1 MERAISLSIISANR
15 RYKSIIY
22 AACINSKPVSIAHMK
37 MKRII
42 VGICLVL
49 FWATGAQCEEM
60 SVVERNAAQGFND
73 TIDRLAP
80 DFVLVSLC
88 VADPTD
94 YHQDVLGTFGHAFLR
109 LQCPA
114 FGLDNCFSYEGEN
127 VNDNLYRY
135 ITGQTKMGMFAFHTD
150 EYLEDYRHWNRS
162 VHEYRLT
169 LPPEAE
175 QRLWEIMDNHI
186 TRGITLRQDLNKYGC
201 AITVV
206 RFVKKALE
214 TTPIVYEHDEEME
227 RMTRRE
233 IGYRSLAN
241 HPWLRLFSM
250 IMTDNKAD
258 ENLPI
263 DEKLIIPA
271 DLAAVWQRTTIEGNP
286 MATYIGDIV
295 DGAPLNNSKPWFTP
309 IMAAI
314 LIVLI
319 TIGFAFTKYPY
330 WNWTL
335 LGAQALAGCVL
346 IFLWLVMREFGGSA
360 YILMA
365 LFNPLPLIFWRWRRY
380 WSLPYAIILLI
391 GTIVLIC
398 FPHMLVD
405 PAILVLALA
414 YIVLFAKDSVKKQIT
429 NVK

>member
-1 MERAISLSIISANR
+1 MRWLHTIISLAILS
-15 RYKSIIY
+15 
-22 AACINSKPVSIAHMK
+22 
-37 MKRII
+37 
-42 VGICLVL
+42 L
-49 FWATGAQCEEM
+49 
-60 SVVERNAAQGFND
+60 SVMAKGQDSLSVAERNAAQGFND

-94 YHQDVLGTFGHAFLR
+94 YHQDALGTSGHAFLR
-109 LQCPA
+109 LQCPV

-127 VNDNLYRY
+127 VNDNPYRY
-135 ITGQTKMGMFAFHTD
+135 LSGQTKMGMFAVRTD
-150 EYLEDYRHWNRS
+150 EYLEDYRHWNRA
-162 VHEYRLT
+162 VHEYRLA
-169 LPPEAE
+169 LPPDAE

-186 TRGITLRQDLNKYGC
+186 TKGITLRQDLNKYGC

-206 RFVKKALE
+206 RYVKKALGDI
-214 TTPIVYEHDEEME
+214 PIVYAPNPEFE

-258 ENLPI
+258 ENLPV

-271 DLAAVWQRTTIEGNP
+271 DLAAVWQQATINGEP
-286 MATYIGDIV
+286 MATYLGDIV
-295 DGAPLNNSKPWFTP
+295 EGAPLKESKPWFTP
-309 IMAAI
+309 ILAAI

-319 TIGFAFTKYPY
+319 TLGFAFTKNPY
-330 WNWTL
+330 WDWIL
-335 LGAQALAGCVL
+335 LVAQALGGCVL

-380 WSLPYAIILLI
+380 WALPYALILLI
-391 GTIVLIC
+391 GTIVLLC
-398 FPHMLVD
+398 LPHMLID
-405 PAILVLALA
+405 PAILVLTLA

>member
-1 MERAISLSIISANR
+1 MRWMHTIISLAILS
-15 RYKSIIY
+15 
-22 AACINSKPVSIAHMK
+22 
-37 MKRII
+37 
-42 VGICLVL
+42 L
-49 FWATGAQCEEM
+49 
-60 SVVERNAAQGFND
+60 SVMAKGQDSLSVAERNAAQGFND

-94 YHQDVLGTFGHAFLR
+94 YHQDVLGTSGHVFLR
-109 LQCPA
+109 LQCPV

-135 ITGQTKMGMFAFHTD
+135 ITGQTKMGMFAFRTD
-150 EYLEDYRHWNRS
+150 EYLEDYRRWNRA
-162 VHEYRLT
+162 VHEYRLA
-169 LPPEAE
+169 LPPDAE

-186 TRGITLRQDLNKYGC
+186 TKGITLRQDLNKYGC

-206 RFVKKALE
+206 RYVKKALE
-214 TTPIVYEHDEEME
+214 GTPIIYAHDEEMQS
-227 RMTRRE
+227 MTRRE

-271 DLAAVWQRTTIEGNP
+271 DLAAVWQQATINGAP
-286 MATYIGDIV
+286 MATYLGDIV
-295 DGAPLNNSKPWFTP
+295 EGAPLKESKPWFTP
-309 IMAAI
+309 IWAAI

-319 TIGFAFTKYPY
+319 TLGFAFTKNPY
-330 WNWTL
+330 WDWIL
-335 LGAQALAGCVL
+335 LVTQALGGCVL

-391 GTIVLIC
+391 GTIVLLC
-398 FPHMLVD
+398 LPHMLID

-414 YIVLFAKDSVKKQIT
+414 YIVLFAKESIKRLNCKS
-429 NVK
+429 